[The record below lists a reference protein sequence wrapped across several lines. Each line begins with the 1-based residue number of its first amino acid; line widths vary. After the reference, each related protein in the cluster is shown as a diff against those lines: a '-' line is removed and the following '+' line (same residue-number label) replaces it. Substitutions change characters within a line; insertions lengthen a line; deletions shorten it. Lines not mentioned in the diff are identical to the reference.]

1 VKNVVIALSGGMDSS
16 SLLIRLLAEN
26 YQITALAF
34 DYGQKHKIELERAE
48 SLCVFLKG
56 KGYPVTFQVIEL
68 KGLSQLLNS
77 TLVEGGD
84 EIPEGHY
91 EEETMKDTFVPN
103 RNKIFSSLIQAVA
116 LSIAMKTDSIVQVA
130 MGIHSGDHAIYP
142 DCRQSFRD
150 LDYQAFAEGNWESDK
165 VAYYT
170 PYLDFDK
177 SQVLS
182 DGLAACQQLG
192 LDYQDVYSRTNTS
205 YKPILIKDHW
215 YSDFKSSSSIERIEA
230 FMTLGL
236 QDAVAYADEN
246 GVQTWETVCT
256 HTKNVI
262 EAYTSSDFSS
272 STSSR
277 SK

>member
-1 VKNVVIALSGGMDSS
+1 MIALSGGMDSS

-34 DYGQKHKIELERAE
+34 DYGQKHKIELERAA
-48 SLCVFLKG
+48 SLCRFLKG

-116 LSIAMKTDSIVQVA
+116 LSIAMKTDSLVQIA

-150 LDYQAFAEGNWESDK
+150 VDYQAFAEGNWGSDK
-165 VAYYT
+165 VVYYT

-182 DGLAACQQLG
+182 DGLATCEHLG

-205 YKPILIKDHW
+205 YKPIQIKNHW

-230 FMTLGL
+230 FMALGIK
-236 QDAVAYADEN
+236 DAVEYADEN
-246 GVQTWETVCT
+246 GVQTWETVCA
-256 HTKNVI
+256 HAKCVI
-262 EAYTSSDFSS
+262 NAYTSDSS